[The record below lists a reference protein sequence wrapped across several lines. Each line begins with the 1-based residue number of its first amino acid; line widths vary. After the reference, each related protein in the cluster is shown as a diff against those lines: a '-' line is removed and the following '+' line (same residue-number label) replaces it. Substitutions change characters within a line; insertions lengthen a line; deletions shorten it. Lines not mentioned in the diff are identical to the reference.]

1 MPLDRR
7 HIAVSLAGFCA
18 FLDLYAPQSILPML
32 AQEFGATAGDVGLT
46 VSATTFAIA
55 LIAPFTGVVA
65 DTLGRKRLIVAA
77 MFALVAPT
85 LWVALA
91 KSLGGIVAWRFAQG
105 LLLPPVFAVV
115 IAYIGE

>member
-1 MPLDRR
+1 MIDRTKTMEGPPLGAALLSPGHPMAPRLHALLPMPLDRR

-55 LIAPFTGVVA
+55 LIAPFTGAVA
-65 DTLGRKRLIVAA
+65 DMLGR
-77 MFALVAPT
+77 
-85 LWVALA
+85 
-91 KSLGGIVAWRFAQG
+91 
-105 LLLPPVFAVV
+105 
-115 IAYIGE
+115 